1 MQWCLCSPRPNAL
14 PCSPVIRAAQNSPTI
29 STPPDRQT
37 PQVVCPVHF
46 VMTLHVSMSHNLTAP
61 SELPLTNF
69 FPYGDNAMVHT
80 QLSPSRQS
88 FLICFPLSK
97 FHIRSVPSN
106 EQVII
111 RCPSGR
117 CMVVQIELVCPSNF
131 WRGVIAGV
139 SFVLVLGEAMLQN
152 LNCGVQHHFS
162 FHPSHFRIITYE
174 DNDGRWTAGHNDNG
188 RFCKVRVES
197 FIS

>member
-1 MQWCLCSPRPNAL
+1 MHCLAVPSSDPLKILRPSRL
-14 PCSPVIRAAQNSPTI
+14 H
-29 STPPDRQT
+29 QT
-37 PQVVCPVHF
+37 DATSFVCPGHF

-80 QLSPSRQS
+80 QLSPFRQS

-131 WRGVIAGV
+131 WRGVIPGV

-152 LNCGVQHHFS
+152 LK
-162 FHPSHFRIITYE
+162 RTT
-174 DNDGRWTAGHNDNG
+174 TAGGQQGTMTMDVSSYSSTACTRHRLCN
-188 RFCKVRVES
+188 
-197 FIS
+197 